1 MVPSDIGGFGTR
13 VAPVFV
19 EDVTVVVVAT
29 TATPAT
35 PAVAPA
41 THTAPAATVEGAV
54 GRRH

>member
-1 MVPSDIGGFGTR
+1 MPSDIGGFGTR